1 MNAKAGDRTTEENN
15 KHVEKRKKEIHRIN
29 PMKLLQLKPLLG
41 KFRANHPKF
50 VQFFAAASQ
59 SGLTEGSVIE
69 VSITNPDGK
78 NLCTNLKL
86 TQEDLEMFQ
95 TISETIKGQ

>member
-15 KHVEKRKKEIHRIN
+15 EHVEKRKKEIHMIN

-41 KFRANHPKF
+41 KFRASHPKF

-59 SGLTEGSVIE
+59 SGLAEGSVIE

>member
-15 KHVEKRKKEIHRIN
+15 KHVEKRKKEIHMIN

-59 SGLTEGSVIE
+59 SGLAEGSVIE

>member
-1 MNAKAGDRTTEENN
+1 M
-15 KHVEKRKKEIHRIN
+15 IN

-41 KFRANHPKF
+41 KFRASHPKF

-59 SGLTEGSVIE
+59 SGLAEGSVIE

-95 TISETIKGQ
+95 TISESIKGQ

>member
-1 MNAKAGDRTTEENN
+1 MTEKAGDRTTEENN
-15 KHVEKRKKEIHRIN
+15 EHVKKRKKEIHMIN

-59 SGLTEGSVIE
+59 SGLAEGSVIE